1 MKKKKLY
8 ILLIIFLLVL
18 FCTMV
23 LLFIGCK
30 DNLETQMNR
39 EMAKQIREQEEAK
52 AEEAEQLAREKQ
64 IRQDEAEQAALD
76 EATDQAEREEW
87 EEEEAEKAEQIAKE
101 IEENQAEAEEAAP
114 AEEVAEEAVAAE
126 EEKLI
131 SNEPITYS
139 GSIEGVAVILIVDF
153 KTKEITGSLS
163 LSGDDYV
170 DATINGEITDIK
182 TFEIY
187 TNYSGVGG
195 TKGLGEFPFNG
206 IITGK
211 ITDDLSTFNGEVQPD
226 YEDTGTKFTATR

>member
-1 MKKKKLY
+1 
-8 ILLIIFLLVL
+8 
-18 FCTMV
+18 MV

-101 IEENQAEAEEAAP
+101 IEENQAETEEAAP
-114 AEEVAEEAVAAE
+114 AEEVAAEE

-153 KTKEITGSLS
+153 KTKEVTGSLS